1 MRPAVRRCGTDVAEE
16 DTVLF
21 VRGLLPLKLLVGRQ
35 AYGWAGGAR
44 RALELLLRKGLVE
57 LESRTL
63 EAGVRESV
71 LDEGEDE

>member
-1 MRPAVRRCGTDVAEE
+1 MHAP
-16 DTVLF
+16 
-21 VRGLLPLKLLVGRQ
+21 LPLKLLVVRQ
-35 AYGWAGGAR
+35 AYVWAVSAL